1 MAGSD
6 AIESKQWARLS
17 FGGRGI
23 EDTSSWN
30 HEINYNMAIDMLW
43 ANKHPTPLCYDF
55 MHTAV
60 SHILTAS

>member
-1 MAGSD
+1 VAGSD

-17 FGGRGI
+17 FGGRVI

-43 ANKHPTPLCYDF
+43 ANKHPTP
-55 MHTAV
+55 
-60 SHILTAS
+60 